1 MIHRCKFNLRMLNI
15 NEQDFDL
22 LSCDIPIAKPKPIRA
37 YLWGG
42 FMLTVLIVG
51 IVGGIL
57 YLRHQHVQ
65 NRNRQYRYRFF
76 SERLQE
82 DAFDGMID
90 VPVYRDTTVSLQL
103 KDSDA
108 NLLNSQHDANT
119 SSRYSDNPNNSSRD
133 LNV

>member
-1 MIHRCKFNLRMLNI
+1 MLNL

-22 LSCDIPIAKPKPIRA
+22 LSCDVPIAQPKPIRA
-37 YLWGG
+37 YVWGG
-42 FMLTVLIVG
+42 LILTILIVS
-51 IVGGIL
+51 ILGGIL

-108 NLLNSQHDANT
+108 NLLNNQQEANT
-119 SSRYSDNPNNSSRD
+119 SSHYSDNPNTSSRD